1 VWKIITDGLRD
12 EPIPLYLW
20 TNNSSDHP
28 IGLGSCTEPAYLK
41 AGGFVLYD
49 AYGHRVLNKSQI
61 ASDKQ
66 CKTDLGILQSASVQA
81 FCFILASSAHMH
93 QRQH

>member
-1 VWKIITDGLRD
+1 VRD

-20 TNNSSDHP
+20 TNNSSNHS
-28 IGLGSCTEPAYLK
+28 IELGSCTEPAYLK

-49 AYGHRVLNKSQI
+49 AYGHRVLNKRQI

-66 CKTDLGILQSASVQA
+66 CKAGILQPAHVHGL
-81 FCFILASSAHMH
+81 CFIFTSSAHM
-93 QRQH
+93 RQQPH